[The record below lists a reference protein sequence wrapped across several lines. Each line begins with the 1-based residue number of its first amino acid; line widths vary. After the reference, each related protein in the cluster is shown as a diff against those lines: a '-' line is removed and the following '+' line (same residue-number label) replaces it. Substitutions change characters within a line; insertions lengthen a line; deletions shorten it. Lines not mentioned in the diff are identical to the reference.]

1 MKLHEKIQLAL
12 KEDENKEFL
21 FSQLNIIRENILEA
35 EVRIGKCF
43 TVLLSLITVSELIN
57 LKIISKISFFSTE
70 IGQLQLVL
78 LAMPVLISYY
88 TYTLFNQII
97 LRKYLSILF
106 SNIIKSKYKT
116 ISELDIDYFLIT
128 HLAINTEMILIS
140 GKKNLLKFL
149 IELLTAPSII
159 IFQYLPLVYSI
170 YILTQIYLQENNIG
184 MKFWMSLI
192 LTIIFFTKA
201 LLLLI
206 AMVKEEG
213 GLNKISQD
221 VIDSYMK

>member
-170 YILTQIYLQENNIG
+170 YLLTQIYLQENNIG